1 MAKAAA
7 TAATTATTAATKAA
21 AENSESEDIDNNS
34 DIMSVSDADSDS
46 ESDVDAHDFND
57 SSAKKVTAIGQDE
70 EDDDEQDEQDEH
82 EHEHEHGHEHEQE
95 LDDDIDDANRDATMA
110 NEFGQSDEEEDD
122 EEDDDD
128 EAEDD
133 DDDENC
139 LQKLDDVTR
148 QNLIADYHPETIT
161 HPAAEIQCWACV
173 TRDKYGDI
181 VDELHQTTALMSKF
195 ERTRVLGL
203 RTRQLNAGA
212 LPFIDVPRTIMSNYL
227 IATMELEQKK
237 LPFIIQR
244 PLPNGRFEYWNVNDL
259 ELI

>member
-1 MAKAAA
+1 MEKRPSPTASTAAA
-7 TAATTATTAATKAA
+7 AA
-21 AENSESEDIDNNS
+21 AAANVDPVNSESDDNDNNS
-34 DIMSVSDADSDS
+34 DIMSVSDGNSDT
-46 ESDVDAHDFND
+46 ESDVDPND
-57 SSAKKVTAIGQDE
+57 YNQPLAK
-70 EDDDEQDEQDEH
+70 
-82 EHEHEHGHEHEQE
+82 
-95 LDDDIDDANRDATMA
+95 RATT
-110 NEFGQSDEEEDD
+110 GID

-128 EAEDD
+128 EDNEDNEDNEEEVDNEPTTDALTNEFGHEEEVD
-133 DDDENC
+133 DHAADSDEEEGDEEEDENC

-181 VDELHQTTALMSKF
+181 VDELHQTTAILSKF

-212 LPFIDVPRTIMSNYL
+212 LPFIDVPRSIISNYL